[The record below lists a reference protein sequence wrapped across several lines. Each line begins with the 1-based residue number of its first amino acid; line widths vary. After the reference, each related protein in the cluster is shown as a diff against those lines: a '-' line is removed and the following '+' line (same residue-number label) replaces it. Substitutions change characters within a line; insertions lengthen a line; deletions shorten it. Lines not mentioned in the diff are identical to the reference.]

1 MIRVGGY
8 CADWDNKALFS
19 RVYILFIA
27 INNLI
32 LRTLQF
38 HTIVYKAIKLKF
50 SYRWV
55 AFGKRPKWSHSE
67 GWPLPDPLSIVPHL
81 WDE

>member
-27 INNLI
+27 INNNLI
-32 LRTLQF
+32 LRTL
-38 HTIVYKAIKLKF
+38 
-50 SYRWV
+50 
-55 AFGKRPKWSHSE
+55 
-67 GWPLPDPLSIVPHL
+67 
-81 WDE
+81 